1 MNEKWIGGNDKN
13 YLEDEIIQDILEYVP
28 EKIFI
33 GCDSQPVKD
42 KIAFVKAICVVRDDK
57 GARFW
62 TQRMLVPKR
71 NFTVL
76 NVRLIEEVNLACSTA
91 IRLRERV
98 PYEIVVHADI
108 SPHEENK
115 SNKVAQQAIAYI
127 KGLQFDYAIKPDSWA
142 SCSVADRKTK

>member
-1 MNEKWIGGNDKN
+1 MSKKWTGGNDKS
-13 YLEDEIIQDILEYVP
+13 YLESEIIDDILKYAP

-33 GCDSQPVKD
+33 GCDSQPIKN
-42 KIAFVKAICVVRDDK
+42 KIVFVKAICVVREDK

-62 TQRMLVPKR
+62 TQRITVPKK

-76 NVRLIEEVNLACSTA
+76 SVRLIEEVNLACNTA
-91 IRLRERV
+91 IQLRESL

-108 SPHEENK
+108 SPHEKNR

-127 KGLQFDYAIKPDSWA
+127 KALQFEYAIKPDSWA